1 MYPGTASSGHAM
13 ITQGEPLRS
22 AELNSTANANAG
34 FQIKTN
40 WNFPQQHA
48 DYEMNSPIAN
58 ASASPIPPR
67 G

>member
-1 MYPGTASSGHAM
+1 M
-13 ITQGEPLRS
+13 ITQGEPLRP
-22 AELNSTANANAG
+22 AELNSMAKANAV

-58 ASASPIPPR
+58 ASANQIPPR